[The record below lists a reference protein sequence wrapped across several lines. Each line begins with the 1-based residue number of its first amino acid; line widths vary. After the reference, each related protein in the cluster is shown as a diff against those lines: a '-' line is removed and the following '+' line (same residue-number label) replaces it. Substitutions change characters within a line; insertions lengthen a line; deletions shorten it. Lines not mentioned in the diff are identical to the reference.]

1 MLKVKKELEK
11 KIADWAR
18 KQGFG
23 GSLRFILERPADKK
37 HGHYSSNLALVLSK
51 ALAKNPQDIAEDF
64 VGSFNTPDFLEK
76 IEIAGPGFLNFYLSG
91 QAVAELLKED
101 FNLSSKFSGKK
112 ILLEHSSPNLFKPF
126 HIGHLVNNSYGEAL
140 SRMLTLAGAKVKT
153 LAFPSDVSPGIAKAV
168 WAIKDLR
175 LKDFSIED
183 IGKAYAYGSEK
194 YKSDTEVKKQVDE
207 LNAKIYN
214 YLYGKVEQDEDIKI
228 YEKGKT
234 LSLDFFIKTLFLLD
248 SQIDDFIFESE
259 AEKEGKKIVFENT
272 PGVFEESEGAYIFR
286 GSKYGLF
293 DNVFVNSAGF
303 GTYLAKDLGLL
314 KIKFSKYDFDKS
326 ITITDAEQKEHF
338 ALLKKSAELIN
349 KTWAD
354 KSDFLQHGR
363 MAPSSG
369 KFSSRLGNVPL
380 AEDILSEAKEAVEEK
395 IKESG
400 KGDLKNARY
409 IALAAL
415 KYGVLKV
422 SMGKSIV
429 WDKEKALSF
438 EGDSG
443 PYLQYSYARA
453 SSVLKKSSLGEEIAK
468 LSDLGTSDNLL
479 GSELVFELLYMD
491 DVFEDAV
498 ETLSPHKL
506 ANYANKL
513 ASAFNAFYANE
524 KIIGS
529 ADEQIKLY
537 IVERFTNSMKI
548 LLEAMSIRAL
558 DEM

>member
-1 MLKVKKELEK
+1 MLKVKRELEE
-11 KIADWAR
+11 KITDWAFA
-18 KQGFG
+18 QGVG
-23 GSLRFILERPADKK
+23 DGLRFTLERPADKK

-51 ALAKNPQDIAEDF
+51 ALAKKPQDIAQDF
-64 VGSFNTPDFLEK
+64 VNSFNSPDFLEK
-76 IEIAGPGFLNFYLSG
+76 IEIAGPGFLNFYLSR
-91 QAVAELLKED
+91 QALANILKED
-101 FNLSSKFSGKK
+101 FSLSSKFSGKK
-112 ILLEHSSPNLFKPF
+112 VLLEHSSPNLFKPF

-140 SRMLTLAGAKVKT
+140 SRMLSLAGASVKT

-194 YKSDTEVKKQVDE
+194 YKTDTVVKNQVDE

-214 YLYGKVEQDEDIKI
+214 YLYGKTEKDKDIEI
-228 YEKGKT
+228 YERGKELSLKFFLKT
-234 LSLDFFIKTLFLLD
+234 LDLLD

-259 AEKEGKKIVFENT
+259 AEKEGKKIVFENS

-349 KTWAD
+349 KTWAE

-380 AEDILSEAKEAVEEK
+380 AEDILSEAQEAVEEK

-453 SSVLKKSSLGEEIAK
+453 RSVLKKSSKEAELAN
-468 LSDLGTSDNLL
+468 LSNFDAPDNLL

-491 DVFEDAV
+491 DIFEDAV

-524 KIIGS
+524 KIIAS
-529 ADEQIKLY
+529 TDEQFKLFL
-537 IVERFTNSMKI
+537 VNRFANTMKI